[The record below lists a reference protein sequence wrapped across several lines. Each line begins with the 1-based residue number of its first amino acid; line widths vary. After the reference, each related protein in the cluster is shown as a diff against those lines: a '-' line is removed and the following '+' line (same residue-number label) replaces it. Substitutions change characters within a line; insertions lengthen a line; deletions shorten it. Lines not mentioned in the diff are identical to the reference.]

1 MPPINTFGYAST
13 YDYYLALL
21 GTWPTNLAMAS
32 QWFLQFT
39 SLGDVAPLA
48 NNFSNLL
55 NNYENNAGWNYDP
68 NTANSL
74 MSQTFQYTGN
84 IGCAWAREVD
94 LPGETINATH
104 EGLQYGGYQAPAT
117 ANTRAAYKNL
127 SITMLET
134 NASFIDLIL
143 RPWAISVGYNG
154 LVARDKSSPKYVKCG
169 QLDVVM
175 LAKTGYG
182 SPMAP
187 RKVYSFSNV
196 APISIPTESYS
207 YMEDG
212 LRTSPIDF
220 IYDSYWVSDAA
231 TGSLIRSL

>member
-13 YDYYLALL
+13 YDYYLSLL

-39 SLGDVAPLA
+39 GITDINVLSS
-48 NNFSNLL
+48 NFSNLL
-55 NNYENNAGWNYDP
+55 NTYENSAGWSYDP
-68 NTANSL
+68 STSYSL
-74 MSQTFQYTGN
+74 LSQTFQYTGN

-94 LPGETINATH
+94 LPGENINASH
-104 EGLQYGGYQAPAT
+104 EGLDYGGYQAPAT
-117 ANTRAAYKNL
+117 SNTRTKYKPL

-154 LVARDKSSPKYVKCG
+154 LVARDKGSEKYVKCG
-169 QLDVVM
+169 QLDVIM

-196 APISIPTESYS
+196 APITIPPESYS

-212 LRTSPIDF
+212 LRTSPIEF
-220 IYDSYWVSDAA
+220 VYDSYWVSDAS
-231 TGSLIRSL
+231 TGSLIKTL